1 MKEGYRK
8 VTICSNREIATDI
21 YEMKV
26 KGSGILGDP
35 GQFYMLKGW
44 LGLDPFFYLDLL
56 VYVIFQMTKLLFFI

>member
-44 LGLDPFFYLDLL
+44 LGLDPFF
-56 VYVIFQMTKLLFFI
+56 T